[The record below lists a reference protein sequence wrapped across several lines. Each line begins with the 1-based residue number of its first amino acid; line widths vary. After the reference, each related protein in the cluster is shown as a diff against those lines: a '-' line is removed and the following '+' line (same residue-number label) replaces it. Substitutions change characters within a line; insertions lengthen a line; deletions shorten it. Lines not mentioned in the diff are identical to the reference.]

1 MFSKAS
7 ARQNLCCKY
16 REFWRELSST
26 HSVEHPSGMFTPR
39 IIFVMLEFFFYYY
52 TLQKALRAF
61 QSCFDFIGQ
70 ALILQ
75 IMHWFYRSCTDF
87 IGQKIKF
94 YTAAQDEEHLFPN
107 PHTCPMLRQVNR
119 AAIVDG
125 INLPDLKED
134 RLEIEKALGLYTS
147 QFLSFL
153 FSFSHL
159 IFLSLMCS
167 SYFFSL

>member
-87 IGQKIKF
+87 IGH
-94 YTAAQDEEHLFPN
+94 A
-107 PHTCPMLRQVNR
+107 
-119 AAIVDG
+119 
-125 INLPDLKED
+125 
-134 RLEIEKALGLYTS
+134 
-147 QFLSFL
+147 
-153 FSFSHL
+153 L
-159 IFLSLMCS
+159 IFRGHALILQVRRSSSTLLPRTRNICFLTPTPVQCS
-167 SYFFSL
+167 DRSTGRPSWTESTYPT